1 MAPLGKGR
9 LAWLLVLLVA
19 PLDFQWTRAH
29 PVGEPQLDEASDV
42 LPSSGPSSID
52 TPSYDYIPLEGEAD
66 YELYPDLLQPNDT
79 GAVDSRGGNEF
90 LEMDPNMLGDVLEFL
105 EVESLDQYDPAL
117 ENPGGLQVMTQG
129 GDHLKVTRG
138 QDGSISINGSVV
150 DGVMSLPDGTEIY
163 TLERFLAEHRHL
175 MDEAFR
181 HLATQSKSLEQ
192 NNGRNFVTKPQ
203 PKGTEGIEAEEKLEV
218 LDQISRPASPDVET
232 PMLFSVSVSEVTEIS
247 TRTSPPEMTVQ
258 KSIHA
263 QTVTEVPNEALS
275 PEGHMNLETNQTDF
289 SADRFPDDEVYH
301 EELGPDYLAYEDT
314 VHGEEFP
321 EATTQNDGISD
332 YPLYEDAFYSEAV
345 TEGALKGQ
353 EIPEYPV
360 PEEADYEDVV
370 TDETISHSTAV
381 SEGNVST
388 KVPVVEVL
396 IQESHLE
403 VVPVTQLPLE
413 TESHQ
418 PEVLTE
424 DVKREGKEIVSET
437 DLNQISVSG
446 DKVEKINVL
455 EDVTEIV
462 PIPTT
467 MPVLESDLN
476 EEDLVPVTEPVRI
489 HALVP
494 VPVLNEEE
502 PAPFTEGEEESI
514 TTVSETDP
522 TDIDSPVTEYFFEAE
537 DPLPVTELGP
547 FPSKVALKHEEQSHA
562 NQTSVVQADQEP
574 AVTSGQ
580 EILDDTQFGGDIL
593 SEASIDSP
601 VQIEHPHFTA
611 LILNA
616 PTEQTRLP
624 NSLLTSELV
633 KDDGVSKLTLPRHTD
648 TQTSEGILDVASED
662 QENSTF
668 IVPAIPPVV
677 SEMDILPIVDVWG
690 FSLLEQEN
698 DTKINL
704 EVIRAPKTILTPEFH
719 EFVNVVPQDSWHPLY
734 ASTPESKTLRKE
746 FVMDYLLEEPILP
759 QDQRIASPEG
769 LSVSNI
775 GGKELSFKRDS
786 EGYFSINGIP
796 VLDFSILSDGTV
808 TYTLATFLFDHRALV
823 KEALLRHSRV
833 KLPDLTTDAP
843 GPPLDIVDV
852 PEVLPIEPTVQ
863 AVTETLSTGV
873 LPPSEE
879 FPVTEAI
886 GSSPISVP
894 EIQPSLVNESSLL
907 DTGDHVEPTDQGV
920 TGTEE
925 LPAPPTAQPQDDL
938 SEDSYLI
945 QKTLPVVPETVIM
958 GRHSSLLQFWQ
969 LSLEDQERLSVPVN
983 EVVPKTLLNPD
994 ILVVESLVPEGFEHP
1009 LLSNKTE
1016 NEALRTEIVLDYLI
1030 PQSVN
1035 LQDLK
1040 TAPAGGLHV
1049 TNFNGKDL
1057 VFEGKFGS
1065 GQSRLTVNGVDV
1077 TKIVTLADGTH
1088 VFELT
1093 DLLFDHRQR
1102 ISELT
1107 RRDQEKSNRQG
1118 LPEPTVTDD
1127 DGLQEPGLSVPPI
1140 PLPAAINPTAS
1151 QTHLWAYNQ
1160 FYQDKYRHVEDARL
1174 PKTILSPEAKKMEAL
1189 VPNDDR
1195 HPLYENNSQRY
1206 VDLRTKFLLNYLI
1219 LESVDEKDVR
1229 ITQPEGFTVKNL
1241 LGKNITFAKDDQ
1253 GNLKIN
1259 GFLVEKVDTLD
1270 DDMKVYHLSDFLFDH
1285 SELQAISDEYKTSNA
1300 VNSSIQQTAEVS
1312 ASSVDEV
1319 LVDDSP
1325 VKEAVI
1331 ESEAAASESE
1341 VEAGRNQSLNYVPG
1355 IPEFIEDSG
1364 LSLINLWRYSLRHQD
1379 LSFLIAE
1386 RKIPMTVI
1394 SPINDKMQNMVPE
1407 DSPHPLYD
1415 DSPESVA
1422 LRTEFLLDYL
1432 ALDRISPND
1441 TRISEHDGL
1450 KVLNLNQRE
1459 LWFSTDVD
1467 GNLMISGVPVE
1478 DVETL
1483 PDGTHIYTLSDF
1495 LFDHKFLVNEA
1506 LRKLSA
1512 RMKITEAPHTGA
1524 VNQTDSQSPEGQV

>member
-1 MAPLGKGR
+1 MLKQ
-9 LAWLLVLLVA
+9 LLK
-19 PLDFQWTRAH
+19 FQTKLC
-29 PVGEPQLDEASDV
+29 PQKN
-42 LPSSGPSSID
+42 
-52 TPSYDYIPLEGEAD
+52 T
-66 YELYPDLLQPNDT
+66 
-79 GAVDSRGGNEF
+79 
-90 LEMDPNMLGDVLEFL
+90 
-105 EVESLDQYDPAL
+105 
-117 ENPGGLQVMTQG
+117 
-129 GDHLKVTRG
+129 
-138 QDGSISINGSVV
+138 
-150 DGVMSLPDGTEIY
+150 
-163 TLERFLAEHRHL
+163 
-175 MDEAFR
+175 
-181 HLATQSKSLEQ
+181 SK
-192 NNGRNFVTKPQ
+192 
-203 PKGTEGIEAEEKLEV
+203 
-218 LDQISRPASPDVET
+218 
-232 PMLFSVSVSEVTEIS
+232 
-247 TRTSPPEMTVQ
+247 
-258 KSIHA
+258 
-263 QTVTEVPNEALS
+263 
-275 PEGHMNLETNQTDF
+275 
-289 SADRFPDDEVYH
+289 
-301 EELGPDYLAYEDT
+301 
-314 VHGEEFP
+314 
-321 EATTQNDGISD
+321 
-332 YPLYEDAFYSEAV
+332 YPLYDDAFYSEAV
-345 TEGALKGQ
+345 SEGAVQGQ
-353 EIPEYPV
+353 EIPEYPLPKEV
-360 PEEADYEDVV
+360 DYEDVV
-370 TDETISHSTAV
+370 TDVTISPSTTV
-381 SEGNVST
+381 SEGNVSIE
-388 KVPVVEVL
+388 VPVDEVL
-396 IQESHLE
+396 FQESHPE

-413 TESHQ
+413 IESNH

-424 DVKREGKEIVSET
+424 DLKREGKEIVSET
-437 DLNQISVSG
+437 DLNQINVNG
-446 DKVEKINVL
+446 DNVEKISVL

-467 MPVLESDLN
+467 VPVLESDVN

-494 VPVLNEEE
+494 VPVLHEEDLVPVTE
-502 PAPFTEGEEESI
+502 PVRTHALVPVPVLLDEESAPFTEHEEESI

-522 TDIDSPVTEYFFEAE
+522 TDVDSPVTEHFFEAE

-547 FPSKVALKHEEQSHA
+547 FLSEVASEHEEKSHA
-562 NQTSVVQADQEP
+562 NQTSVVQAVQELG
-574 AVTSGQ
+574 ATSDQ
-580 EILDDTQFGGDIL
+580 EILDDTQLGADIL

-601 VQIEHPHFTA
+601 VQIEHPHFTS
-611 LILNA
+611 LIPNA
-616 PTEQTRLP
+616 PTELTRLP
-624 NSLLTSELV
+624 NSLLTSELI
-633 KDDGVSKLTLPRHTD
+633 KDDGASKLTLPRHTD
-648 TQTSEGILDVASED
+648 AQIFEGILADVEPED

-677 SEMDILPIVDVWG
+677 SEIDILPIIDVWG

-704 EVIRAPKTILTPEFH
+704 EGIRAPKTILTPEFH
-719 EFVNVVPQDSWHPLY
+719 EFVNVVPQDS
-734 ASTPESKTLRKE
+734 
-746 FVMDYLLEEPILP
+746 YL
-759 QDQRIASPEG
+759 
-769 LSVSNI
+769 
-775 GGKELSFKRDS
+775 
-786 EGYFSINGIP
+786 SINGIP
-796 VLDFSILSDGTV
+796 VLDLNILSDGTV

-833 KLPDLTTDAP
+833 KLPGLTIDVP
-843 GPPLDIVDV
+843 GPPLDISDA
-852 PEVLPIEPTVQ
+852 PEVPPSEPTVQ

-879 FPVTEAI
+879 FPVTEAL
-886 GSSPISVP
+886 GSSPISLP
-894 EIQPSLVNESSLL
+894 EIQPSLVNESSFL
-907 DTGDHVEPTDQGV
+907 DTGDHVEPADQGV
-920 TGTEE
+920 PGTEE
-925 LPAPPTAQPQDDL
+925 LPAPPTVQPQGDL
-938 SEDSYLI
+938 SEDSHLI

-958 GRHSSLLQFWQ
+958 GSHSSLLQFWQ

-994 ILVVESLVPEGFEHP
+994 VLVVENLVPEGFENP
-1009 LLSNKTE
+1009 LLSDGAE
-1016 NEALRTEIVLDYLI
+1016 NEALRTEMVLDYLI

-1077 TKIVTLADGTH
+1077 TKIVTLADGTQ

-1102 ISELT
+1102 VSEMAH
-1107 RRDQEKSNRQG
+1107 RDQEKSNINRQG

-1127 DGLQEPGLSVPPI
+1127 GLKEPSLTVPPI

-1160 FYQDKYRHVEDARL
+1160 FYQDKYHNLEDVRL
-1174 PKTILSPEAKKMEAL
+1174 PKTILSPEVKKMEAL

-1195 HPLYENNSQRY
+1195 HPLYENSSQRY
-1206 VDLRTKFLLNYLI
+1206 VDLRAEFLLNYLI
-1219 LESVDEKDVR
+1219 LESVDEKDTR
-1229 ITQPEGFTVKNL
+1229 ITQPEGLTVENL
-1241 LGKNITFAKDDQ
+1241 LGKNITFFMDDQ
-1253 GNLKIN
+1253 GNLKVN
-1259 GFLVEKVDTLD
+1259 GFLVDKVDTLD

-1285 SELQAISDEYKTSNA
+1285 SEIQAISDEYTSSNA
-1300 VNSSIQQTAEVS
+1300 VNSSNQQTAEVS

-1319 LVDDSP
+1319 FVEDSP
-1325 VKEAVI
+1325 VGEAII
-1331 ESEAAASESE
+1331 EPE

-1432 ALDRISPND
+1432 ALDRVSPND
-1441 TRISEHDGL
+1441 TRISEPEGL
-1450 KVLNLNQRE
+1450 KVSNLNQRE
-1459 LWFSTDVD
+1459 LLFSNDVD

-1512 RMKITEAPHTGA
+1512 RMKMTEATHSGLSGA
-1524 VNQTDSQSPEGQV
+1524 VNQTDSQSPEDQV